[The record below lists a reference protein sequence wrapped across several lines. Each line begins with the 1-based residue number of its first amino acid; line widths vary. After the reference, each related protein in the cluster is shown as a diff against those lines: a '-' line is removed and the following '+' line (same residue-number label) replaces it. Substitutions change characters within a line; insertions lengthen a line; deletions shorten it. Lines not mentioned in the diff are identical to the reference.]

1 MTRFR
6 YPGLREAAW
15 GAFYARKGLTAAD
28 VLADERPPYPEDRLR
43 AWEMKYNRVPLERKV
58 ANGR

>member
-6 YPGLREAAW
+6 YPALREAAW
-15 GAFYARKGLTAAD
+15 ARHYFKRGVTAAD

-43 AWEMKYNRVPLERKV
+43 AWEMKYKRVPLERKI